1 MSLARTL
8 NRKQL
13 TLLGLN
19 SGTSADSLDMALV
32 RIRRTDRTVSVKYLG
47 GTERR
52 FDSKLKDL
60 IHALADAEKMTP
72 EDLIELDGLL
82 GEFFGRAAR
91 SYLARLERQGV
102 KVDVIASHGQTVR
115 HRPQKVQRLGMWVHG
130 TMQLGSIDR
139 IAANTGRIT
148 VGDFRQAEVAVGG
161 EGAPITVGAMHRLF
175 ASPAESRLIVNIG
188 GMANYFYFLAKNA
201 KPKVAAADC
210 GPGNSLCDLLCTRL
224 FSVDHDKGG
233 RIAASGRVH
242 DELLRLLIADEFF
255 TSRTKSTGREQFGAA
270 MADSIIAIG
279 NRYRMAAEDM
289 VRTAAELTVAGIVRS
304 VRPLLRRDKSLTKLY
319 LTGGGRHN
327 ILFVRQLEQSLPRLQ
342 IYSADQLGVDADFIE
357 AAAYAVMGEA
367 CIRAEC
373 LPTTAHRRALQPV
386 LGRIAQPPRVTHG
399 LR

>member
-52 FDSKLKDL
+52 FDCKLKDM

-72 EDLIELDGLL
+72 EILIELDGLL

-139 IAANTGRIT
+139 IAANT
-148 VGDFRQAEVAVGG
+148 
-161 EGAPITVGAMHRLF
+161 
-175 ASPAESRLIVNIG
+175 
-188 GMANYFYFLAKNA
+188 
-201 KPKVAAADC
+201 
-210 GPGNSLCDLLCTRL
+210 
-224 FSVDHDKGG
+224 
-233 RIAASGRVH
+233 
-242 DELLRLLIADEFF
+242 
-255 TSRTKSTGREQFGAA
+255 
-270 MADSIIAIG
+270 
-279 NRYRMAAEDM
+279 
-289 VRTAAELTVAGIVRS
+289 
-304 VRPLLRRDKSLTKLY
+304 
-319 LTGGGRHN
+319 
-327 ILFVRQLEQSLPRLQ
+327 
-342 IYSADQLGVDADFIE
+342 
-357 AAAYAVMGEA
+357 
-367 CIRAEC
+367 
-373 LPTTAHRRALQPV
+373 
-386 LGRIAQPPRVTHG
+386 
-399 LR
+399 